1 MQDLSTQLLDQ
12 VIESS
17 GVVTRKTK
25 AAQFTGLSILYDG
38 KPAQPQDIARPGAT
52 LNIQGRDYELTPG
65 GQGRLQLCPLTITP
79 ETIKGKVR
87 VHCGYHKCLT
97 EYSKKVYRAVCNSIF
112 QPKGSFRHFFHRVD
126 SFYSDCEQ
134 HRISSISGQA
144 LNLDRFE
151 DINVV
156 RFIRD
161 PRDLLIS
168 AYYYHKRGAEPWCH
182 LKDPTDL
189 DWKIVNGSVPSNLP
203 EGLSLTEYLNKSSLH
218 DGLIAEMDFR
228 RFHFTSML
236 EWPDDDSRVRLYQ
249 YENIIGNERE
259 IFTDIFNFFGF
270 SLPTRWAGAYHAQRF
285 RAGASASKRKHIRNP
300 NSGQWRKHFTPEL
313 KKAFNQRYGDVLE
326 KYGYPL
332 D

>member
-1 MQDLSTQLLDQ
+1 MQDSSIQCLDQ

-17 GVVTRKTK
+17 GVVTRKRK
-25 AAQFTGLSILYDG
+25 AAQFAGQHILYNG
-38 KPAQPQDIARPGAT
+38 QPAKPRDIAQPGGVV
-52 LNIQGRDYELTPG
+52 NIQGTDYQLNPA
-65 GQGRLQLCPLTITP
+65 GQGRLQLCPVADNP

-97 EYSKKVYRAVCNSIF
+97 EYSKKVYRATCNSVF

-134 HRISSISGQA
+134 QTISSVSGQA
-144 LNLDRFE
+144 LDLSRFE
-151 DINVV
+151 DIRVV

-168 AYYYHKRGAEPWCH
+168 AYYYHKRGAESWCH

-189 DWKIVNGSVPSNLP
+189 DWKIVNGSVSPNIP
-203 EGLSLTEYLNKSSLH
+203 EGLSLTEYLNQSSLH

-228 RFHFTSML
+228 RFHYASML
-236 EWPDDDSRVRLYQ
+236 EWPEDDPRVRLYR

-259 IFTDIFNFFGF
+259 TFADIFQFFGF
-270 SLPTRWAGAYHAQRF
+270 FLPTRWVGAHHARRF

-313 KKAFNQRYGDVLE
+313 KKEFNRRYGDVLE